1 MQHALSYAGRSSTL
15 RYERP
20 ASIAETHEV
29 VLQSQNVLQCSEERV
44 LFESARRLFAP
55 GILTTMEKDVC
66 EKVPGILYILTNT
79 THNTRREAQC
89 KSMDAELSSPIE
101 IES

>member
-1 MQHALSYAGRSSTL
+1 MCF
-15 RYERP
+15 
-20 ASIAETHEV
+20 
-29 VLQSQNVLQCSEERV
+29 NVTEERV

-55 GILTTMEKDVC
+55 GILTTREKDVW
-66 EKVPGILYILTNT
+66 EKVPGILYILINT
-79 THNTRREAQC
+79 THNKRREAQC